1 MSRKKRRL
9 DLPEE
14 VVAVLRSSPNLNACQ
29 KFRKV
34 SAARFVE
41 HLNEGKCERCLAF
54 FRMLDKEQQMMAFL
68 RESRN

>member
-1 MSRKKRRL
+1 MPRKKRNHN
-9 DLPEE
+9 LPEE
-14 VVAVLRSSPNLNACQ
+14 AVAVLRCSPNLEPCRR
-29 KFRKV
+29 FRKV

-54 FRMLDKEQQMMAFL
+54 LRQLDKEQQIL